1 MNSTIVL
8 VDMKHRDIVSYASY
22 QQRLYNED
30 NSQVCKRKD
39 HHDMIK
45 IAVNQSGSISMV
57 PLNGAQVRTKTGW
70 ASIKSTDKIYLNGH
84 WWEVGEESS
93 SNGNQ
98 LRLVDS
104 NAGVDMLFTPIKAGT
119 LDLSGFGLNT
129 LTVEDSGISRAWY
142 GVSNVSSYPM
152 ILGSTRL
159 MRTDT
164 RAVAIDWMIAGLT
177 PDTLGGSTGTYDLAY
192 DSQYTGSDPWS
203 SDFVNN
209 DTGVSVSLSQVDS
222 YMEPI
227 DPSTLFPN

>member
-70 ASIKSTDKIYLNGH
+70 ASIKSTDKIYLNGQ

-142 GVSNVSSYPM
+142 GVNNVSSYPM
-152 ILGSTRL
+152 ILGPS
-159 MRTDT
+159 
-164 RAVAIDWMIAGLT
+164 RAMIKSRAIIDWVIIGLT
-177 PDTLGGSTGTYDLAY
+177 PDTLGGSTGTSNLAY
-192 DSQYTGSDPWS
+192 YTNQIIPDPWDS
-203 SDFVNN
+203 EFIHN
-209 DTGVSVSLSQVDS
+209 DTEVIASLSQVDS